1 MKKRMMLL
9 GLLALIT
16 STAFGCSTSKMSEDE
31 TLKEGQYYLLM
42 YNNNYGVSNTREY
55 FPNNTE
61 TLKFKRFLVKE
72 LDAMEDEAE
81 IVTKIIQRKICGDC
95 QIEDLFDVL
104 DDFGLIDDE
113 DNSFLILTAAP
124 SQKPLTESPILF
136 HLMSQTQILSIMQKN
151 IKKMKI

>member
-1 MKKRMMLL
+1 
-9 GLLALIT
+9 
-16 STAFGCSTSKMSEDE
+16 MSIH
-31 TLKEGQYYLLM
+31 
-42 YNNNYGVSNTREY
+42 EY
-55 FPNNTE
+55 FPSGAE

-113 DNSFLILTAAP
+113 DDSFVMLDKITK
-124 SQKPLTESPILF
+124 QIN
-136 HLMSQTQILSIMQKN
+136 HLWNNTRMLLN
-151 IKKMKI
+151 RGLHRMKLQDKVISLM